1 MKPLT
6 LAPNLKLP
14 AEAVTETFA
23 IIAKRGMG
31 KTYLASVMTEE
42 MIGNG
47 HQVCVIDP
55 IGVWWGLRSS
65 ADGKSAGLPVVI
77 LGGEHGD
84 APLEPTA
91 GSVIAD
97 FIVDNY
103 VPVILDLSLFRK
115 GERTRFM
122 SDFAERLYFRNRDPL
137 HLMVDEAD
145 AFAPQRPM
153 KGEERMLGAMED
165 IVRRG
170 RARGLGITLISQR
183 SAVINKDV
191 LTQVEVLISLRVV
204 SPQDRNAVDEWV
216 KVHMNDPHERDAF
229 LASLPSLPIGEAWF
243 WSPGWLEIFKRVKV
257 RQRKTFDS
265 SATPKV
271 GERKLQPKVLAEI
284 DIETLAGQIADT
296 IEKAKADD
304 PKELRRQIAELKRQ
318 LSSHV
323 CPAAEHVEV
332 RVMTDQDL
340 HAIKSFQQRFDDIV
354 SQLQESDFHDSSH
367 DHSHTNRQQSGRPHP
382 RAAEASPGRDRVGS
396 QPSRS
401 SGGRRTTH
409 PATPEVRPQTP
420 TTGETDLS
428 LKAGARRIV
437 ETLATHY
444 PMKFTKPQIGTLTK
458 FKITGGTFS
467 TYWSQIR
474 NAGLLEESDGLFWA
488 SEAGLD
494 FAGVRPEAPRT
505 TAEHLAMWNARLKR
519 GAREILEVLVNHYP
533 DSWTKEDLGFEL
545 GMAHTGGTFNTY
557 ISHLRNNKLIE
568 TDGDKL
574 RASDWLFLEN

>member
-31 KTYLASVMTEE
+31 KTYLGSVMAEE

-97 FIVDNY
+97 FIIDNY

-115 GERTRFM
+115 AERTRFM

-170 RARGLGITLISQR
+170 RARGLGITLITQR

-216 KVHMNDPHERDAF
+216 KVHMDDPHQRDAF
-229 LASLPSLPIGEAWF
+229 LTSLPSLPVGEAWF
-243 WSPGWLEIFKRVKV
+243 WSPGWLEIFKHVKV
-257 RQRKTFDS
+257 RPRQTFDS

-284 DIETLAGQIADT
+284 DLEALAGQIADT

-323 CPAAEHVEV
+323 CPSAEQVEV
-332 RVMTDQDL
+332 RVITDDDL
-340 HAIKSFQQRFDDIV
+340 KAIGSFQQRFDEIV
-354 SQLQESDFHDSSH
+354 KQLQESNSHDSAN
-367 DHSHTNRQQSGRPHP
+367 NRRSTSWKHGR
-382 RAAEASPGRDRVGS
+382 RSSPGTPEVAPRRDGVGS

-401 SGGRRTTH
+401 SDRRQASRPTTPETH
-409 PATPEVRPQTP
+409 PQTR
-420 TTGETDLS
+420 TAGETDLS

-437 ETLATHY
+437 ETLAMHY

-474 NAGLLEESDGLFWA
+474 NAGLIEESDGLFWA

-533 DSWTKEDLGFEL
+533 DPWTKEDLGFEL

-557 ISHLRNNKLIE
+557 ISHLRTNKLIE

-574 RASDWLFLEN
+574 HASDWLFLEN